1 MVSDLNMSQK
11 NVWFCFHFYC
21 FRLRNFNCK
30 SHWNTLIFVDKKWC
44 QIGLCPAKQCLIW
57 LKLRFL
63 SSLLTVNW
71 EIWISNFMKLFFSI
85 EESVV
90 RSTFVSIFLDFF
102 GFFVFFGITIEIFW
116 FKKGCM
122 DFNPIQ
128 DGHFRDCSMMG
139 LLFGS
144 AFRGC
149 SL

>member
-1 MVSDLNMSQK
+1 MASDLNMSQK

-21 FRLRNFNCK
+21 FRLRNFDCK

-63 SSLLTVNW
+63 SSMLTVSW
-71 EIWISNFMKLFFSI
+71 EIWISNFMKIVFFSWRI
-85 EESVV
+85 CCQIKVCVSF
-90 RSTFVSIFLDFF
+90 FVFCF
-102 GFFVFFGITIEIFW
+102 FFVFFGITIEIFW

-128 DGHFRDCSMMG
+128 DGHFWGCSMIG

-144 AFRGC
+144 AFWGS